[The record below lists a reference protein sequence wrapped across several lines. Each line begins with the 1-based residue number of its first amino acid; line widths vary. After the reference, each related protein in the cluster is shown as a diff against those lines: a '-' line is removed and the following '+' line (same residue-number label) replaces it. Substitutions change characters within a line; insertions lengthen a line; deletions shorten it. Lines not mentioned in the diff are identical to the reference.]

1 MDSRELLA
9 FLHSRARDAVSLY
22 DDVIPARDA
31 GIQSISSQTLF
42 LTYTPTIF
50 CLLHDLLY
58 MDPSVKHWDDKKE
71 GYSDDNEGAGM
82 KGVLDKA
89 TCITVAHP

>member
-58 MDPSVKHWDDKKE
+58 MDPS
-71 GYSDDNEGAGM
+71 G
-82 KGVLDKA
+82 LCCIA
-89 TCITVAHP
+89 TYERLTIQATY